1 MFRLITILF
10 IFLVLTGC
18 ADGQTSEQI
27 VLEPK
32 IVTTCSCRSDRY
44 DCKDF
49 KTRYEANDK
58 YDCCMRKV
66 GYDVHNLDG
75 DSDGIA
81 CEWQ

>member
-1 MFRLITILF
+1 MHKIIIIPAL
-10 IFLVLTGC
+10 LVLTGC
-18 ADGQTSEQI
+18 ATSQASVQTI
-27 VLEPK
+27 AEPK
-32 IVTTCSCRSDRY
+32 TKTVCSCRSDRY
-44 DCKDF
+44 NCADFETRCKARDM
-49 KTRYEANDK
+49 